1 MLKLL
6 GSLCVLTAGGWAL
19 AQRRRDLRQELDTLR
34 RLSAAL
40 EAMADNIRLERPPI
54 PRLLDRAGS
63 GREDPAACFFQTAA
77 AALRRG
83 EPLPAAW
90 RDAAA
95 VLPLPPR
102 NRQTVADLGRVVSG
116 DEVQACKGLQLASD
130 SLRKRYEVLEQ
141 SRPQRERQGTALCFS
156 AAALVIILL
165 L

>member
-19 AQRRRDLRQELDTLR
+19 LQQRQGLRQELDALR

-40 EAMADNIRLERPPI
+40 EAMADNIRLERPPM

-63 GREDPAACFFQTAA
+63 GREDPAASFFRTAA

-90 RDAAA
+90 RDAAEA
-95 VLPLPPR
+95 LPLSPR
-102 NRQTVADLGRVVSG
+102 DQQTVADLGRVLGG
-116 DEVQACKGLQLASD
+116 DEVQACKGLQLVSD
-130 SLRKRYEVLEQ
+130 SLRRNYEELER